1 MRRVNRQSQA
11 FTLVEIMI
19 SIFFVML
26 VGLAILGVHMMV
38 RKSQRFERERIVMLI
53 KASEKVES
61 LKSKYYYHVAA
72 SVEPVL
78 VDVNNTPLTTAD
90 DMAAQLRV
98 RLWNKTGGEI
108 TSTTQAPNNNDAVL
122 VNVSITWTAV
132 NKQHRQDLWTILAP
146 I

>member
-1 MRRVNRQSQA
+1 MRRVNHQSQA
-11 FTLVEIMI
+11 FTLVEVLI
-19 SIFFVML
+19 SIIFVML
-26 VGLAILGVHMMV
+26 VGLAILGVHIMV
-38 RKSQRFERERIVMLI
+38 RKSQRFERERIVMLN

-61 LKSKYYYHVAA
+61 LKSKYFYHVAA

-90 DMAAQLRV
+90 DMAAQLSV
-98 RLWNKTGGEI
+98 RLWNKAGQEI
-108 TSTTQAPNNNDAVL
+108 SATSLAPKNNDAVI
-122 VNVSITWTAV
+122 VNVSITWTTI